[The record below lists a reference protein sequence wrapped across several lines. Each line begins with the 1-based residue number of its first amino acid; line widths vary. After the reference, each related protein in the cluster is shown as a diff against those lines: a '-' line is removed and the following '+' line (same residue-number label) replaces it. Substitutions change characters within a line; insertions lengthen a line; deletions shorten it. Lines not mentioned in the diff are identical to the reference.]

1 MFVCV
6 QLKLAIG
13 HGATSP
19 PSPAPRGFGRRKRAE
34 KTPRAHSPVFAK
46 AAAVGKLCGQPVD
59 ERAHVSA
66 TASPTPLLYWGGGGG
81 GGTRLSRGSSP
92 HLVVLEGEILGTREG
107 CMAPSECVGVR
118 GGEIGTG

>member
-1 MFVCV
+1 MFVCM

-19 PSPAPRGFGRRKRAE
+19 PSPAPRGFGRRKRAK

-46 AAAVGKLCGQPVD
+46 AAAGGKLCGQPVG
-59 ERAHVSA
+59 EQARTSL
-66 TASPTPLLYWGGGGG
+66 PPPLQRRYFTGG

-92 HLVVLEGEILGTREG
+92 HLVVLEGEIFCAREG
-107 CMAPSECVGVR
+107 CMAASECVGVR
-118 GGEIGTG
+118 EGEIGMG